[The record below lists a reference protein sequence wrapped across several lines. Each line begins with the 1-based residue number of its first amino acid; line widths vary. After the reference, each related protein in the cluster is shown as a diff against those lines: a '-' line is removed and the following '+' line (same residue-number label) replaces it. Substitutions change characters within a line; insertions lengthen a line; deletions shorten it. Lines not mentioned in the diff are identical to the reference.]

1 MQILRRMFRQ
11 GTSRVSEFL
20 AFLFNFNY
28 LKMKVNRKTGEW
40 ISSAIP
46 NLSSDTLP
54 HSAKLFLNPKNLNS
68 VQAPKMLN
76 LGDQSVIGS

>member
-1 MQILRRMFRQ
+1 
-11 GTSRVSEFL
+11 
-20 AFLFNFNY
+20 
-28 LKMKVNRKTGEW
+28 MKVNRKTGEW
-40 ISSAIP
+40 ISSAIL

-76 LGDQSVIGS
+76 LGDQSVIGSWSLALGVLPAGKGKDCGLP